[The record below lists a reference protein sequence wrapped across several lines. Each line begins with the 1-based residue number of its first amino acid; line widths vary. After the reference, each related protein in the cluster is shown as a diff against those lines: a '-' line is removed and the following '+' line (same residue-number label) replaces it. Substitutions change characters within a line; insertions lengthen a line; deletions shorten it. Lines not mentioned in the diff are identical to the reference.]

1 MYAESQEQT
10 NVESWVT
17 VVRKLRYKDYQLV
30 AKPGI
35 VTLDGEAPSVTGL
48 WEVSSVKEFGEFMSK
63 RGTNVFESWRKAMGY
78 AAA

>member
-1 MYAESQEQT
+1 MYAESREQT

-35 VTLDGEAPSVTGL
+35 LTLDGDSPSVTGL
-48 WEVSSVKEFGEFMSK
+48 WEVSSVKEFGELMSK